1 MFYLLKSFIQMKI
14 LLNNNDLNEAL
25 ENVSNLG
32 FVPTMGSLHKGHISL
47 IKQSK
52 KKCNKTIVSIFVNPK
67 QFNNKNDFKK
77 YPRNRK
83 KDLSILKRL
92 KVNYVYLPS
101 VKEIYKVKRSSKITI
116 SKKDKILCAKYR
128 KGHFEGVIDVMERLI
143 EYIKPQK
150 IFMGEKDFQQL
161 YFLKKYLRKHSSKII
176 ECRTIREKNKLA
188 LSSRNSLLQK
198 REKNLAAKLI
208 TNIMKLKRKLN
219 KESNIKKVLNKTGNE
234 INKLQNVKI
243 EYLELRNIK
252 NLKISNKLKNSK
264 IFVSFYINN
273 IRLID
278 NF

>member
-1 MFYLLKSFIQMKI
+1 MKI

-32 FVPTMGSLHKGHISL
+32 FVPTMGSLHNGHISL

-77 YPRNRK
+77 YPRNTK

-101 VKEIYKVKRSSKITI
+101 VKEIYKIKRFSNVII
-116 SKKDKILCAKYR
+116 SKNDKILCAKFR
-128 KGHFEGVIDVMERLI
+128 KGHFEGVIDVMGRLI
-143 EYIKPQK
+143 ENIKPQK

-161 YFLKKYLRKHSSKII
+161 YLLKKYLRKHSLKII
-176 ECRTIREKNKLA
+176 GCRTIRERNKLA
-188 LSSRNSLLQK
+188 FSSRNSLLQK

-208 TNIMKLKRKLN
+208 TNIMKLKRRLN
-219 KESNIKKVLNKTGNE
+219 MQSNIKKALNKTVNE
-234 INKLQNVKI
+234 INRLKNVKI

-264 IFVSFYINN
+264 IFVSLYINN
-273 IRLID
+273 VRLID

>member
-1 MFYLLKSFIQMKI
+1 MKI
-14 LLNNNDLNEAL
+14 LKTKDDLKEAILNCKH
-25 ENVSNLG
+25 LG

-47 IKQSK
+47 IKNSQK
-52 KKCNKTIVSIFVNPK
+52 KSNKTIVSIFVNPK

-77 YPRNRK
+77 YPRNKK

-92 KVNYVYLPS
+92 KVDYAYLPN
-101 VKEIYKVKRSSKITI
+101 VKEIYKVKRFSKVKI
-116 SKKDKILCAKYR
+116 SKNDKILCAKYR

-143 EYIKPQK
+143 ENIKPQK

-161 YFLKKYLRKHSSKII
+161 YLLKKYLRKHSSKII
-176 ECRTIREKNKLA
+176 QCKTIREKNKLA

-198 REKNLAAKLI
+198 HERNLATKLI

-219 KESNIKKVLNKTGNE
+219 IESNVKKALYKTANE

-273 IRLID
+273 VRLID